1 MPNLS
6 EHQQQREL
14 LDQLRA
20 SNDPQA
26 QQQATQLQ
34 QLYHDREM
42 AGLADD
48 VYDAAKAQGQPDAG
62 WIRASEHL
70 DKLREYAPQL
80 NMTDEQLKDLLKPDK
95 SGFRAEIYLPD
106 PAVLGP
112 GYKPTVVFKGSSGE
126 VLTPDGFRETTGE
139 DFLAN
144 NFPQSVGLR
153 TDYYDRAMELAS
165 ALKAQRMDFE
175 LAGHSLG
182 GGMASAAAAVT
193 GMHTTTLNAAGL
205 HPATAQRFAQENGLP
220 VYDTQ
225 KTVVAYQVAG
235 EVLNDGIQ
243 QNIHRL
249 DAFRREELG
258 GVLKET
264 STLLKDLPQG
274 KALLASQLDAA
285 VPRYAQPSVHAFLDR
300 LEQGDTAQ
308 LLRELPLAAG
318 QAQPLLA
325 AKRREHP
332 DDPSSGPVDRARHLS
347 LREVSN
353 FSGPMLD
360 IVYATAQG
368 ARLGRG
374 VGGAM
379 AQAGQRA
386 GQGMEAAG
394 DMVNRTT
401 QAAAQLGQHATHALG
416 DAAAH
421 GVERAGTFGAQGVQA
436 LGEVQAG
443 AERLQGRIEGG
454 AAVLGAAALWQ
465 ASAVLP
471 QGLREQVHAQA
482 GRLAQAGVGAQQR
495 GQTEAAHAVHAAAE
509 QAQGIRQGARVA
521 GGTLGAVA
529 DRAGRVQH
537 DAVAAAGSAADA
549 TLDAA
554 GRYTQAASA
563 QLPGVYAA
571 QSAAATAAV
580 GAATVLNPTTLQG
593 GSNLARTGVFASQ
606 AAPSAK
612 EATDR
617 HLMTETVLPSLDARI
632 HDIEHKARQQVAP
645 EQGGPQAPAT
655 GVSARQAP
663 AVASPAPHAPAPGW
677 GVPQHASA
685 QPPQAATAAAHEQAG
700 PQQDMQQ
707 QALEQQ
713 RQWQVQEQQR
723 QLQQQRQQE
732 DERRSEQEE
741 SRQAPRNTQQSTT
754 AIDTAYARG
763 GQMPTATADAPGMD
777 DPRHARNPYHGL
789 YSTLHERIPDASEK
803 RLLQFTAACRENGI
817 TAEQL
822 STIHFDEQNGK
833 IYFMGS
839 GFLSSTARIDLDA
852 PSPAPEHSIRQIQQ
866 CDQQQAQRMSE
877 MHAQNAQQGQM
888 QSAPMMM

>member
-1 MPNLS
+1 MPTFA
-6 EHQQQREL
+6 EHQQQRAL
-14 LDQLRA
+14 LDQLHA
-20 SNDPQA
+20 SSDPQA
-26 QQQATQLQ
+26 QQQAAQLQ
-34 QLYHDREM
+34 NLYHDREM

-48 VYDAAKAQGQPDAG
+48 VYDAAKGQGRPEPG
-62 WIRASEHL
+62 WIRASENL

-80 NMTDEQLKDLLKPDK
+80 NMTDEQLKEFLHPKR

-126 VLTPDGFRETTGE
+126 VLTPNGLRETTGE

-153 TDYYDRAMELAS
+153 TDYYDRAMQLAS
-165 ALKAQRMDFE
+165 LLKRDHLDFE

-193 GMHTTTLNAAGL
+193 GVHMTTLNAAGL
-205 HPATAQRFAQENGLP
+205 HPLTAQRYAQENGLP
-220 VYDTQ
+220 LYDTQ

-235 EVLNDGIQ
+235 EILNDGIQ

-318 QAQPLLA
+318 QPQPLLA

-353 FSGPMLD
+353 FAGPMLD

-379 AQAGQRA
+379 AQAGQMA
-386 GQGMEAAG
+386 GQGMEASG
-394 DMVNRTT
+394 DMVNRST
-401 QAAAQLGQHATHALG
+401 QAAAQLGQRATHALG

-421 GVERAGTFGAQGVQA
+421 GVERAGTFGAQGMQA

-471 QGLREQVHAQA
+471 QGLREQVHVQA
-482 GRLAQAGVGAQQR
+482 ERLAQAGIVAQQR
-495 GQTEAAHAVHAAAE
+495 GQAEAAHAVHAAAE
-509 QAQGIRQGARVA
+509 QAQDIRHGARVA
-521 GGTLGAVA
+521 GGALGAVA
-529 DRAGRVQH
+529 DQAGRVQH

-571 QSAAATAAV
+571 QGAAATAAV

-593 GSNLARTGVFASQ
+593 GSNLAETGVFASQ
-606 AAPSAK
+606 AAPSAN
-612 EATDR
+612 EATER

-632 HDIEHKARQQVAP
+632 QDIEHKARQQVAP
-645 EQGGPQAPAT
+645 EQGGPQAPAA

-763 GQMPTATADAPGMD
+763 GQMPAATADARGD
-777 DPRHARNPYHGL
+777 CGCPRHGRSASRTQSLSRALQHIARAHPRCFGKAPAAVHCGL
-789 YSTLHERIPDASEK
+789 SRERHH
-803 RLLQFTAACRENGI
+803 CR
-817 TAEQL
+817 
-822 STIHFDEQNGK
+822 
-833 IYFMGS
+833 
-839 GFLSSTARIDLDA
+839 A
-852 PSPAPEHSIRQIQQ
+852 PVHDPFR
-866 CDQQQAQRMSE
+866 
-877 MHAQNAQQGQM
+877 
-888 QSAPMMM
+888 